1 MKNAKRSE
9 VWLIDLG
16 YAAKTRPAVIVSTPY
31 RDDERALIACVPHTT
46 STRGGRFEV
55 VIPAGYLE
63 PGAFDVQG
71 LGQAKP
77 TNLLHRLGV
86 LGTADLQ
93 RIEAAIRQWLEL
105 K

>member
-1 MKNAKRSE
+1 MKNARRGE
-9 VWLIDLG
+9 VWLVDLG

-63 PGAFDVQG
+63 SGAFDVQG
-71 LGQAKP
+71 PGHAKP
-77 TNLLHRLGV
+77 TNLLHRLAV
-86 LGTADLQ
+86 LNTAELR
-93 RIEAAIRQWLEL
+93 RIEAAMKQWLEL